1 MINLHEKDTNRS
13 LGQISE
19 DQIQYLID
27 NLEEEWLE
35 DQDYAITPLLL
46 EHFETQGADAGL
58 VSLLRD
64 ALGGR
69 DEIEIVWSR

>member
-1 MINLHEKDTNRS
+1 MINLTEKGTDKS

-19 DQIQYLID
+19 EQLQFLID

-46 EHFETQGADAGL
+46 EYFEGLGADVEL
-58 VSLLRD
+58 VSLLRN

-69 DEIEIVWSR
+69 DEMEIVWSR